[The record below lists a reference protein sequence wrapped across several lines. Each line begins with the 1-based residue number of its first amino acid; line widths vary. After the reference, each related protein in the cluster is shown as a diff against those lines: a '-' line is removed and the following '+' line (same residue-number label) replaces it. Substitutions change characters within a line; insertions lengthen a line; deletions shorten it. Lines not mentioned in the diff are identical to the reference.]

1 VAEERKTKIHFA
13 QNWVHIAAIALIGVA
28 LADIATGNSDKPL
41 LPSFLTNVLTQQ
53 ADFILIAAGAFLLL
67 FVS

>member
-1 VAEERKTKIHFA
+1 MAEEKKYKVHFA
-13 QNWVHIAAIALIGVA
+13 QSWVHLVAIALVGVA